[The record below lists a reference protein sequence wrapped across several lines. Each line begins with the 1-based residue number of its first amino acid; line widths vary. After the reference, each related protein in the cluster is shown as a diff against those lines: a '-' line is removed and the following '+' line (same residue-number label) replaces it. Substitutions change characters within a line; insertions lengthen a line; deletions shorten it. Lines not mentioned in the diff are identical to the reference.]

1 MRKQQPNKIESQV
14 TTLTIQDWLSQGK
27 SRNFI
32 IDRLMEQGFAAVTA
46 RDLYYAVIR
55 EYVPDASLI
64 DDHKKMIIQQNL
76 DRLEKIIETCI
87 DGNTGDKKVALNAI
101 AELNKM
107 CGVYESN
114 KVTIAKNQ
122 GGDEIIQ
129 ISFDK

>member
-1 MRKQQPNKIESQV
+1 MPTNLTTKVNRMQV
-14 TTLTIQDWLSQGK
+14 AEWLSQGK
-27 SRNFI
+27 SRKFI
-32 IDRLMEQGFAAVTA
+32 MDSLVASGITPGVS
-46 RDLYYAVIR
+46 RDLYYDTLKDFIPATN
-55 EYVPDASLI
+55 LI
-64 DDHKKMIIQQNL
+64 DEHKKAIIQQNL
-76 DRLEKIIETCI
+76 DRLEKIIEDCI

-122 GGDEIIQ
+122 EGDEMIQ